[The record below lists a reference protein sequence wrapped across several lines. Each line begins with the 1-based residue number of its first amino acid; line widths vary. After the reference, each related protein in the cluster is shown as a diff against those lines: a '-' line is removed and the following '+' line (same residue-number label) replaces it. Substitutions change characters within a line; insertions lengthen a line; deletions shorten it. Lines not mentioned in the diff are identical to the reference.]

1 MLFLLI
7 DKRPAAVT
15 SISDLISC
23 GFISTNLPSVT
34 LSVCFVIHFRELV
47 FFARK
52 TSADA
57 WRQISRG
64 RGFPLRCFGRV
75 MLNKITHGICGLTAY
90 VDVEQD

>member
-1 MLFLLI
+1 VLFLLI
-7 DKRPAAVT
+7 DKRPAAIT

-34 LSVCFVIHFRELV
+34 LSVCFVIRFRELV

-52 TSADA
+52 TGAVASSQT
-57 WRQISRG
+57 RRG
-64 RGFPLRCFGRV
+64 QGFPLRCLGCV
-75 MLNKITHGICGLTAY
+75 MLKKIRHGICGLTAY